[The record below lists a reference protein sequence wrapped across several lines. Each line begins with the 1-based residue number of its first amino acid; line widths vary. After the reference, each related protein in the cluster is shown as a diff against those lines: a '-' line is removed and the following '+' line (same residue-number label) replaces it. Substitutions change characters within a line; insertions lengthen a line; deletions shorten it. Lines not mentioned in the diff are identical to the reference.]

1 MSKIDLKREV
11 GELTMMLAI
20 ANGTV
25 YSQMQH
31 IEMLNKQL
39 DVQDKA
45 IARKD
50 KQFLGLRS
58 AY

>member
-11 GELTMMLAI
+11 GELTRMLAI